1 MIKIGLHSGGIL
13 TVDPIDV
20 SQVAIE
26 DIAYGLS
33 YVTRFGGQAGQ
44 YSVAE
49 HCVHLANYWLGIT
62 SSVASPVL
70 SRGVRACLIHD
81 APESLGVGDVNRFIK
96 RRYAQTLRDFDAE
109 LTYALWAKFGLGSWD
124 ECHDAIAPLD
134 EQLGMLESDAFGFPF
149 ETGKCDYEYTFEP
162 QLWSP
167 DHAEYRWLTLWSAY
181 A

>member
-1 MIKIGLHSGGIL
+1 MIQIGLHSGGIL

-20 SQVAIE
+20 SQVRVE

-33 YVTRFGGQAGQ
+33 FVTRFGGQAGQ

-49 HCVHLANYWLGIT
+49 HCVHLANYWLGTT
-62 SSVASPVL
+62 SSVAKAVL
-70 SRGVRACLIHD
+70 RRGVRACLIHD

-96 RRYAQTLRDFDAE
+96 RRYAQSLRDFDAE
-109 LTYALWAKFGLGSWD
+109 LTEALWARFGVGSWD
-124 ECHDAIAPLD
+124 ECHEAITPLD

-149 ETGKCDYEYTFEP
+149 DREKCEWEYDFTP
-162 QLWSP
+162 DWWSP
-167 DHAEYRWLTLWSAY
+167 AEAEYRWLQLWNAY